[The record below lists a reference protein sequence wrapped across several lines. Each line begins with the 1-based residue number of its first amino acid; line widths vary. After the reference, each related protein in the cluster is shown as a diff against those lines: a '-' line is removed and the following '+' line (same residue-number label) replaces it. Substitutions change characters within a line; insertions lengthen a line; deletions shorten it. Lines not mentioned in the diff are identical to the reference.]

1 MALKTAKRLP
11 NVQIIEFTFDSLRFV
26 DAVPS
31 QAPANGFVWVLL
43 DRDEFEATLPQ
54 LQTAAQ
60 RIGGSTL
67 LDLHCQDLASA
78 VHPSHYDYT
87 SVYDLIIFRRLATQI
102 ETRAEVEHDAAIETY
117 HGQGGTSRIKP
128 RGGLPAFNRISSKA
142 VGFAVFDRLL
152 ISVHPRGCYAAKSFI
167 QRFLSDVK
175 FSVDVV
181 TLDAAS
187 ARSRIPTSPADL
199 VLRMVN
205 AMVDSYLDLRKELTS
220 QLEHWQGEL
229 LKPNSRFSNW
239 GALMTARSQL
249 HVLEDLCDEQHDAMQ
264 EWLDSLREQ
273 PLSAYTSGGSSGVG
287 NSAGQ
292 GGDADAAPTQTDPQL
307 AHTQAQ
313 AQRDQLVA
321 RARDVIEHIERVVH
335 HARRLEQSAETVV
348 QIHFSA
354 QSNRTNDIMR
364 TLTALT
370 AVFLPLNLITGFF
383 GMNFE
388 FLPLI
393 HHPGAF
399 WWTFGFMILLVVVV
413 VSIFWRKQYLARTR
427 R

>member
-1 MALKTAKRLP
+1 M
-11 NVQIIEFTFDSLRFV
+11 QIIEFTADSLRFV
-26 DAVPS
+26 DSVPT
-31 QAPANGFVWVLL
+31 QPPADGFVWLLL
-43 DRDEFEATLPQ
+43 DRDEFETTRPQ
-54 LQTAAQ
+54 LQQAAQ
-60 RIGGSTL
+60 RMGGSAL

-78 VHPSHYDYT
+78 VHPSNYDYT
-87 SVYDLIIFRRLATQI
+87 SVYDLIIFRRLATQL
-102 ETRAEVEHDAAIETY
+102 ETQGEAEHDTAIETY
-117 HGQGGTSRIKP
+117 QGQSGKERSRA

-167 QRFLSDVK
+167 QRFLADAKS
-175 FSVDVV
+175 SVEAVSQDP
-181 TLDAAS
+181 AGG
-187 ARSRIPTSPADL
+187 RSRLPVSPADL
-199 VLRMVN
+199 VLRMIN

-220 QLEHWQGEL
+220 QLGHWQGAL
-229 LKPNSRFSNW
+229 LKPNSRFNNW
-239 GALMTARSQL
+239 GALMAARSQL

-273 PLSAYTSGGSSGVG
+273 PLASFIKNGAAPAVVAGNASA
-287 NSAGQ
+287 AGPREVVRL
-292 GGDADAAPTQTDPQL
+292 DAASH
-307 AHTQAQ
+307 ASAQ
-313 AQRDQLVA
+313 AQRDQLGA
-321 RARDVIEHIERVVH
+321 RARDVIEHIQRVVM

-370 AVFLPLNLITGFF
+370 AIFLPLNLITGFF

-393 HHPGAF
+393 HNPAAF
-399 WWTFGFMILLVVVV
+399 WWTFGFMLVLVVVV
-413 VSIFWRKQYLARTR
+413 VAVFWRKQYLARSKR
-427 R
+427 